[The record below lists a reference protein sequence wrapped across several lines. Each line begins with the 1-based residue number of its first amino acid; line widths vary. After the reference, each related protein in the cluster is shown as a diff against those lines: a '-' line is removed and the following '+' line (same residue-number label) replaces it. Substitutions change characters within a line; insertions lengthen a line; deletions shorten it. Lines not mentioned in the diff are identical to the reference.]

1 MVRSA
6 AFKPDSAQTLV
17 LSVLQGNFLGR
28 SFVYVDARAQTI
40 AECKRHGKFSSAMN
54 YMSGEDT
61 FTLSCQPNVDTAL
74 LVLCTLV
81 IDDILAGGK
90 ER

>member
-1 MVRSA
+1 M
-6 AFKPDSAQTLV
+6 DGHNNQ
-17 LSVLQGNFLGR
+17 
-28 SFVYVDARAQTI
+28 I
-40 AECKRHGKFSSAMN
+40 AECKRHGKFSNAMN
-54 YMSGEDT
+54 YLSGEDT
-61 FTLSCQPNVDTAL
+61 FTLTVQPNVDTAL

>member
-1 MVRSA
+1 M
-6 AFKPDSAQTLV
+6 
-17 LSVLQGNFLGR
+17 QGNFLGKQ
-28 SFVYVDARAQTI
+28 FAFLNAQNQVI
-40 AECKRHGKFSSAMN
+40 AECKRHGKFANAMN
-54 YMSGEDT
+54 FMSGEDT
-61 FTLSCQPNVDTAL
+61 FTLTIQPGIDTAL